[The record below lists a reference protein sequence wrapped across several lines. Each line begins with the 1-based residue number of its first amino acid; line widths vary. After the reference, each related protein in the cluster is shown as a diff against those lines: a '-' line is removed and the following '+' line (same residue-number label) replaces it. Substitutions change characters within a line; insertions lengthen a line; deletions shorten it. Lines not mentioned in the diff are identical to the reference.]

1 MGSRHLVPDADDR
14 GANMLE
20 QFGPEI
26 SAPVWTG
33 KKLAGLAGD
42 PIGHEPH
49 PFARSRIDKAQPFG
63 KTVGKLQQIAA
74 LPVRQSTGYGSTS
87 NPTLRKMP
95 TDLVI

>member
-1 MGSRHLVPDADDR
+1 MHPERTSANTSEFMGSRHLIPDADDR

-42 PIGHEPH
+42 PIGEETH
-49 PFARSRIDKAQPFG
+49 PFARSRVDEGQPFG
-63 KTVGKLQQIAA
+63 KMVGKF
-74 LPVRQSTGYGSTS
+74 
-87 NPTLRKMP
+87 
-95 TDLVI
+95 